1 MTRKRKLAL
10 VLSLAVA
17 LLVFAVVG
25 SIFLPKLLGSKKR
38 TGDIPRLTQVG
49 NSTCPKSIS
58 PYTLYN
64 AAYGKEIYLVE
75 DGAAAENQRSPAGKD
90 EYLRQIADQTL
101 IDPDFPCSIND
112 FARDSIEPL
121 SQQFSIN
128 SCYAPISLYYALA
141 LAGSGAEGKTKTEFQ
156 NVLSE
161 KEDGWAAE
169 QCGKF
174 YRQHYRVEDDY
185 CFQLANSLW
194 LDGRINFRQEYIS
207 NAEKN
212 FYSDLFRAD
221 FTDPTIG
228 DHAKQ
233 WVSEHTNGL
242 LSPKFEFSPDS
253 MLSIINTVYYNAQW
267 KEPFLERLTTTK
279 DFYRA
284 DGSAVAVDFLQ
295 QGCNGSAY
303 EGDGFT
309 RASLSLSNDDE
320 MIFILPDEGVSPKA
334 LLRDPAAFEDMFYPK
349 RQDALIP
356 CLVYWEIPKFQFQ
369 NDYDLISVLQNM
381 GLHQA
386 TNAVSANFSG
396 MSDLPL
402 YISGGKHGTS
412 VGIDEKGVEAAA
424 YSALTMAIGG
434 SGGSPDRRIE
444 MILNRPFLFAITTDS
459 FTENQGHEGAGQES
473 LNSTLLFV
481 GVCGDPTAK

>member
-10 VLSLAVA
+10 VLSLTVA
-17 LLVFAVVG
+17 LLVFAAVG
-25 SIFLPKLLGSKKR
+25 SLFLPKLLGGKRR
-38 TGDIPRLTQVG
+38 TGKIPRLTQVG
-49 NSTCPKSIS
+49 TAALPKDWALFDMAVPQEERPAESLMLTEEGQDEFLSQFVIDPEFPLAVNRLAQSTVSA
-58 PYTLYN
+58 L
-64 AAYGKEIYLVE
+64 
-75 DGAAAENQRSPAGKD
+75 GKD
-90 EYLRQIADQTL
+90 
-101 IDPDFPCSIND
+101 SV
-112 FARDSIEPL
+112 
-121 SQQFSIN
+121 N
-128 SCYAPISLYYALA
+128 SCLSPLSLYYALA
-141 LAGSGAEGKTKTEFQ
+141 LAGSGAEGETKVEFQ

-212 FYSDLFRAD
+212 FYSDLFRVD

-267 KEPFLERLTTTK
+267 KEPFLEILTTTK

-369 NDYDLISVLQNM
+369 NDYDLISVLQSM

-402 YISGGKHGTS
+402 HISGAKHGTS